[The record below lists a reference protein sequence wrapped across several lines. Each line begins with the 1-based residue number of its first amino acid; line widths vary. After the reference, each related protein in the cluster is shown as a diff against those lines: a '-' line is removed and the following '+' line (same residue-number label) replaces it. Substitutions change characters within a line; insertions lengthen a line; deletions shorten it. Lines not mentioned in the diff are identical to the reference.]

1 MTVIF
6 TRQEVYLRKHKKA
19 SNEFEKIRKEGRQSL
34 SQAETI
40 QANNKMKKPALK
52 PVIGHI
58 REFISLLHATVTRG
72 YKAPVELLTAV
83 VAAILYLLWIVD
95 VIPDFLPVIG
105 YLDDMAIIIA
115 VAKMV
120 SVEINN
126 FKKWKE
132 KKNEN
137 QNGA

>member
-1 MTVIF
+1 M
-6 TRQEVYLRKHKKA
+6 RKHKKA
-19 SNEFEKIRKEGRQSL
+19 TNEFEKIRKKGRQSL
-34 SQAETI
+34 SQAETT
-40 QANNKMKKPALK
+40 QASNKMKKPALK
-52 PVIGHI
+52 PVIEHI

-126 FKKWKE
+126 FKRWKE

-137 QNGA
+137 QKGA